1 MMKRILVFSDSHGDT
16 SGMCRVIERIIG
28 VDLIVHCGDY
38 SKDAV
43 FLRKAYPDI
52 PVISVKGNN
61 EYGATLDEP
70 SEIIEMD
77 NVRIFVTHGHHE
89 GVKSGI
95 DTVLNRAILNECSV
109 CLFGHTHKELC
120 VKEKGVLLLN
130 PGSAKGHGGTF
141 GVIEIEN
148 SVPSGAYIN
157 IN

>member
-1 MMKRILVFSDSHGDT
+1 MKRILVFSDSHGDV
-16 SGMCRVIERIIG
+16 SGMCKVVERIIG

-61 EYGATLDEP
+61 EYGFTLDEP

-77 NVRIFVTHGHHE
+77 GVKIFVTHGHHE
-89 GVKSGI
+89 GVKSGTE
-95 DTVLNRAILNECSV
+95 TVINRAAINDCAV
-109 CLFGHTHKELC
+109 CLFGHTHRALCIKEN
-120 VKEKGVLLLN
+120 GVLVLN

-141 GVIEIEN
+141 GVVEIEN
-148 SVPSGAYIN
+148 SKPSAAILDIN
-157 IN
+157 